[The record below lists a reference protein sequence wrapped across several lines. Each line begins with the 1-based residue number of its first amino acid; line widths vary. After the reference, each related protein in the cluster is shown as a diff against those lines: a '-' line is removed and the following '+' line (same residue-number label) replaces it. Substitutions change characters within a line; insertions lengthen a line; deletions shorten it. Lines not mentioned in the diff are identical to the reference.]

1 MKRRPAPITPGEIL
15 LEEFMVPLGISRSE
29 LAEAICTPPNRI
41 GQIINGK
48 REITA
53 DTALRLG
60 RFFGIEPEFWLN
72 LQTRYNVRIAEKSL
86 GRDLDKIRTVSF
98 DGIHGHPHV
107 RSHASEGES

>member
-1 MKRRPAPITPGEIL
+1 MKRKLAPITPGEIL
-15 LEEFMVPLGISRSE
+15 LEEFMEPLGISRSE
-29 LAEAICTPPNRI
+29 LAEAICTPPNRV

-72 LQTRYNVRIAEKSL
+72 LQTRYNIKIAEKSL
-86 GRDLDKIRTVSF
+86 GKDLDKIRTVSF
-98 DGIHGHPHV
+98 DGMHGHPHM
-107 RSHASEGES
+107 RIHAAGGES